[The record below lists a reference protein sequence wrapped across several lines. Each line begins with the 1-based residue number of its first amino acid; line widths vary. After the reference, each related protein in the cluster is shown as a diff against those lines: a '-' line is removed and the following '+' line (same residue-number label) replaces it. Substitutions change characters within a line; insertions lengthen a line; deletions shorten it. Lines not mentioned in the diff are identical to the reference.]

1 MHILTEKM
9 KFHQRKVKFD
19 TNEFE
24 RTKDKI

>member
-9 KFHQRKVKFD
+9 KFHQSKVKFD
-19 TNEFE
+19 TNESE

>member
-9 KFHQRKVKFD
+9 KFHQSRVKFD